1 MESEKEEVFC
11 PLCHGHGRD
20 RKELLVV
27 RWRSREFEQE
37 MQRVA
42 DEAISGTSGGMDVA
56 SKRAGLQQ
64 RIRLSGGMATRVL
77 TSCTARYLL
86 DVGLFLLP
94 RPDHGVANCI
104 HHKCRAQRDEENP
117 LI

>member
-1 MESEKEEVFC
+1 MESEKEEVLC

-42 DEAISGTSGGMDVA
+42 DEALSGTGSG
-56 SKRAGLQQ
+56 
-64 RIRLSGGMATRVL
+64 
-77 TSCTARYLL
+77 L
-86 DVGLFLLP
+86 DVVF
-94 RPDHGVANCI
+94 
-104 HHKCRAQRDEENP
+104 EEEPVYSNESD
-117 LI
+117 